1 MRAAHSNI
9 SLKANLAQNPP
20 TEATYSFIHQLM
32 PISARRSCLETNAV
46 FSFDTGTDNSLGK
59 RATSSMHA
67 FELCSSSAVKPRR
80 EAAPWNR
87 GSVELFCVSACAALR
102 RGIIIRHMEILQ
114 REHVLFGVIKWKLDV
129 QLYWLD
135 TLHSLQKVY
144 WSLLFH
150 ASRCLYF
157 LSLWYCFFER
167 NINSINSKNSK
178 RMVRLIGK

>member
-59 RATSSMHA
+59 RATSS
-67 FELCSSSAVKPRR
+67 
-80 EAAPWNR
+80 N
-87 GSVELFCVSACAALR
+87 
-102 RGIIIRHMEILQ
+102 
-114 REHVLFGVIKWKLDV
+114 
-129 QLYWLD
+129 
-135 TLHSLQKVY
+135 
-144 WSLLFH
+144 

-157 LSLWYCFFER
+157 LFSIWYLFFER
-167 NINSINSKNSK
+167 NINSINSKSTEWRQTRRFRGFRGTGRQLCLPAALKGAAAHELSCTVSLSHLSREILGCNNLL
-178 RMVRLIGK
+178 RPQIGSHFHDFNDRAW